1 MNLIER
7 FRLFFGHGGAGLVGP
22 PYIHLDVTRRC
33 NLHCPGCRFHSPDGA
48 GSCYPGDLAVR
59 DISLGLVRQVAGEAR
74 RLAIREVILA
84 GDGEPLLHPQLPEIV
99 TILKAAGCAIR
110 LYTNGTCLA
119 EADDAVLF
127 EPGVDDLIV
136 SLWASS
142 PDEYAR
148 CYPSNP
154 RVFEQVTAGVQAVA
168 ARRTARGA
176 RTPRLTLCGPV
187 TRDNFRNLGERG
199 ATGPPAGCR
208 RRGIHRLPPD
218 KARARRRPRAGS
230 RATSTPS
237 TRSWTDPPAGRPAGR
252 RPQHPRPAR
261 QHRLGRTDWKLRP
274 CYIGWLHLNVSTS
287 TAPRPPQR
295 KPAPGTPGRRRTGQ
309 TVRPCARSVGRP
321 RHRADG
327 RYRPTA
333 CATGAAQL
341 KDIGLRQPRHPLER
355 PCHGLL
361 DALVAAPAKS
371 ADQSSLW
378 WRSTARDAVRSG
390 HIGDSS
396 PGPRVEEARP

>member
-7 FRLFFGHGGAGLVGP
+7 FRLFFGLLSGGRAFIGP

-187 TRDNFRNLGERG
+187 TRDNFRNLGERVQ
-199 ATGPPAGCR
+199 
-208 RRGIHRLPPD
+208 L
-218 KARARRRPRAGS
+218 ARRLGADAVEFTAYRQ
-230 RATSTPS
+230 
-237 TRSWTDPPAGRPAGR
+237 TRQEHAVHALDPEDIHALDKELDGIR
-252 RPQHPRPAR
+252 RLADRLGVGHNIPDLRR

-274 CYIGWLHLNVSTS
+274 CYIGWLHLNVHVDGTV
-287 TAPRPPQR
+287 TACGWC
-295 KPAPGTPGRRRTGQ
+295 PAPVGHLGAEGLAAIWNGPALRAFRRSALTPGGWTRLSPHCMCDWCCFTKDIHRVHRVIRWFLPLARRRT
-309 TVRPCARSVGRP
+309 
-321 RHRADG
+321 
-327 RYRPTA
+327 
-333 CATGAAQL
+333 
-341 KDIGLRQPRHPLER
+341 
-355 PCHGLL
+355 
-361 DALVAAPAKS
+361 AAPAKS
-371 ADQSSLW
+371 ADQSSFAEVD
-378 WRSTARDAVRSG
+378 RS
-390 HIGDSS
+390 
-396 PGPRVEEARP
+396 